1 MNDKKLQASEFLQPS
16 IDSSFDSSADS
27 FRLRFLLRA
36 ETLLFGKSKG
46 VNGEMSAK
54 VSQRYQLWHDKLVQA
69 VRVAMPPQTPYTV
82 VHAQKLVG
90 LFTCI
95 FVKNAETLNLRDIAV
110 TTVKRGMAGT
120 YGNKVSRRRVSSFLS
135 RSILVLT
142 SARFTREPF
151 SLVSLSMTL
160 RSASS
165 TAISLLVNVRNLL
178 ETPSVSSS
186 RFLLSLSPRD

>member
-1 MNDKKLQASEFLQPS
+1 MSFLSPLQFNFDLALNP
-16 IDSSFDSSADS
+16 SSFSSS
-27 FRLRFLLRA
+27 SSA

-69 VRVAMPPQTPYTV
+69 VRVAQPPHTPYAV
-82 VHAQKLVG
+82 VHAQNLVG

-120 YGNKVSRRRVSSFLS
+120 YGNKVRGDPFSFRS
-135 RSILVLT
+135 RSNLVLT
-142 SARFTREPF
+142 SSRFTREPS
-151 SLVSLSMTL
+151 SLVSSSTTP

-165 TAISLLVNVRNLL
+165 TVISLLVNVRNPL

-186 RFLLSLSPRD
+186 SYLLSVST